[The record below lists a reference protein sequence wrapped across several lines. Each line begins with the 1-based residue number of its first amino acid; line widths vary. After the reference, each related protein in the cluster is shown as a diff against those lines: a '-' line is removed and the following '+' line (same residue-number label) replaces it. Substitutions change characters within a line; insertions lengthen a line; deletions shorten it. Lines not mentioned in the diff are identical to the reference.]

1 MGGSIL
7 RSFSGPRSARI
18 FVALVLVASCCNLWS
33 ADSKPLPT
41 WSVQWQPVQLVNGSP
56 VFFQVKPGKA
66 LKTLSGKWL
75 DHEIS
80 FAFNPKSKRWNALAG
95 VSFRVKPGVYTLV
108 LTGTTDHGDV
118 TFERRVRVRAG
129 KYRITKITVPS
140 KYTAP
145 SPEQLETIARDKQI
159 KQDTFSKES
168 PQREWAG
175 SFVPPLAAPF
185 SDTFGTQRTFNGEV
199 KSVHEGLDFAAT
211 AGSPV
216 AALNS
221 GTVLLARP
229 LYFEGNCVV
238 LDHGQGLMTLYLH
251 LSEFKV
257 KEGDTVKR
265 GQELGL
271 VGGTGRATGPHLHI
285 AVRWQGVYIDPATL
299 LKMKLP

>member
-1 MGGSIL
+1 MGGIIL
-7 RSFSGPRSARI
+7 RLIIGPRRVPI
-18 FVALVLVASCCNLWS
+18 FFTLLLVASCTNFFG
-33 ADSKPLPT
+33 ADSKPLPA

-56 VFFQVKPGKA
+56 VFFQIRPA
-66 LKTLSGKWL
+66 RTLKSLSGKWL

-80 FAFNPKSKRWNALAG
+80 FALDPTTERWNALAG
-95 VSFRVKPGVYTLV
+95 VPFNVKPGIYTLV
-108 LTGTTDHGDV
+108 LTGTATSGDV
-118 TFERRVRVRAG
+118 TFERRVRVGPG

-145 SPEQLETIARDKQI
+145 SPDQLETIARDKQT
-159 KQDTFSKES
+159 KQETFSKVS
-168 PQREWAG
+168 PDREWSGPFKA
-175 SFVPPLAAPF
+175 PLTAPF

-216 AALNS
+216 TALNS

-238 LDHGQGLMTLYLH
+238 LDHGQGLLTLYLH

-257 KEGDTVKR
+257 KEGDKVTR

-285 AVRWQGVYIDPATL
+285 AVRWQGVYVDPAAL
-299 LKMKLP
+299 LEMKLP

>member
-1 MGGSIL
+1 MGGTIL
-7 RSFSGPRSARI
+7 RLITGQRVARI
-18 FVALVLVASCCNLWS
+18 FVALALIAGCNNLWGAGSS
-33 ADSKPLPT
+33 ARPA
-41 WSVQWQPVQLVNGSP
+41 WSVQWQPAQLVNGSP
-56 VFFQVKPGKA
+56 VFFQVAPSKHLKA
-66 LKTLSGKWL
+66 LSGRWL
-75 DHEIS
+75 EHDVS
-80 FAFNPKSKRWNALAG
+80 FVLNPKTKRWNALAG
-95 VSFRVKPGVYTLV
+95 IPLSVKPGIYTLT
-108 LTGTTDHGDV
+108 LTGTTEQGSA
-118 TFERRVRVRAG
+118 TFERRVRVGAG

-145 SPEQLETIARDKQI
+145 SPEQLETIARDKQT
-159 KQDTFSKES
+159 KQETFSKVS
-168 PQREWAG
+168 PEREWSG
-175 SFVPPLAAPF
+175 SFKAPLDAPF
-185 SDTFGTQRTFNGEV
+185 SDVFGSQRTFNGEV

-238 LDHGQGLMTLYLH
+238 LDHGQGLLTLYLH

-257 KEGDTVKR
+257 KEGDKVTR

-299 LKMKLP
+299 LQMKLP